1 MDITVIIV
9 ALLAYLVAGL
19 VKGTTGLGFSTVCL
33 PFLVVAAGLKEAL
46 PLVIVPSLVSNVTVM
61 RDAGHFRETV
71 KRFWLLYAALIPGI
85 IAGLALLDRI
95 DGLSAAAVLGGVLC
109 VYALY
114 ALSGRQGRLGDA
126 WERPLAAPTG
136 FFTGLVNGVTGTQ
149 VIPLLPYM
157 LARPLDPNRLVQA
170 VNCSFTL
177 SSLAMAAGLS
187 TLNLFGLEQLVL
199 SVAGIAP
206 ALGGVKLGTVLRR
219 RLDPELFRRLVL
231 LVLLIVGLS
240 LVWRIF

>member
-1 MDITVIIV
+1 MTVIIV

-95 DGLSAAAVLGGVLC
+95 DSLSAAAVLGGVLC

-126 WERPLAAPTG
+126 WDPAA
-136 FFTGLVNGVTGTQ
+136 
-149 VIPLLPYM
+149 I
-157 LARPLDPNRLVQA
+157 
-170 VNCSFTL
+170 S
-177 SSLAMAAGLS
+177 SSLCAGRRY
-187 TLNLFGLEQLVL
+187 
-199 SVAGIAP
+199 
-206 ALGGVKLGTVLRR
+206 TV
-219 RLDPELFRRLVL
+219 RLQ
-231 LVLLIVGLS
+231 IV
-240 LVWRIF
+240 